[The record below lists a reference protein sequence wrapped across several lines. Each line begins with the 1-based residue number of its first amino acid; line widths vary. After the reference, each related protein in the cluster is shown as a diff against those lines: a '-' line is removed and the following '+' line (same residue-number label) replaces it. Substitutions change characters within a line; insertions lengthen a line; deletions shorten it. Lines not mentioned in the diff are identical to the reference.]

1 MRESGT
7 SSNRSW
13 RRARRG
19 AALLV
24 IAPILAVGP
33 TTAAYAANKINT
45 AADDA
50 AGISTTSTTAPTQGR
65 LSTGKR
71 INSAADDPAGLSQ
84 ANDPAADEAA
94 KQAAD
99 DAAAA
104 AAAADAEAPKPG
116 DPGTEQLTGEPGTC
130 DEKSCKHLTPIVEC
144 SFKDPG
150 TGLYNT
156 VWSYR
161 SGGSR
166 DTIPIGWYNYFT
178 PGKINQGQPTSF
190 EPGMHRS
197 VFITTH
203 EGELTWVLGLEK
215 ATAPGK
221 DCGHNPVP
229 ITGAGLSSIVTL
241 FAVGGLLGVVL
252 LVLSR
257 RRRSIRA

>member
-19 AALLV
+19 AALLI

-33 TTAAYAANKINT
+33 TTSAYAANKINT

-130 DEKSCKHLTPIVEC
+130 DEEVVQAPHTHRRVPAS
-144 SFKDPG
+144 KDPG

-166 DTIPIGWYNYFT
+166 DTIPIGW
-178 PGKINQGQPTSF
+178 
-190 EPGMHRS
+190 
-197 VFITTH
+197 
-203 EGELTWVLGLEK
+203 
-215 ATAPGK
+215 
-221 DCGHNPVP
+221 
-229 ITGAGLSSIVTL
+229 
-241 FAVGGLLGVVL
+241 
-252 LVLSR
+252 
-257 RRRSIRA
+257 

>member
-1 MRESGT
+1 MRVSGT
-7 SSNRSW
+7 TADHSW

-19 AALLV
+19 VALLAL
-24 IAPILAVGP
+24 APILVAVGL
-33 TTAAYAANKINT
+33 TAPAHAVTKAP
-45 AADDA
+45 AD
-50 AGISTTSTTAPTQGR
+50 STTTTTSEPVPATESTQGR

-71 INSAADDPAGLSQ
+71 INPAADNAAGLDTST
-84 ANDPAADEAA
+84 DPAADAEA
-94 KQAAD
+94 KKAAD
-99 DAAAA
+99 DAAAS
-104 AAAADAEAPKPG
+104 E
-116 DPGTEQLTGEPGTC
+116 DPGTEGPTGEPGTC

-166 DTIPIGWYNYFT
+166 DTIPVGWYNYFT
-178 PGKINQGQPTSF
+178 PGKINQGQPTDF
-190 EPGMHRS
+190 EPGLHRN
-197 VFITTH
+197 VLITTH
-203 EGELTWVLGLEK
+203 SGELTWVLGLEK

-241 FAVGGLLGVVL
+241 FAVGALLGVVL
-252 LVLSR
+252 VVRSR
-257 RRRSIRA
+257 RRRSIRI